1 MTEEEELLAKIG
13 QLAGSQYT
21 RHSRGGWR
29 PYRGR
34 GRGASRA
41 SAGPHRNRTLVL
53 NNQSIPVEAASTAAS
68 SSTPSNEAPDSK
80 PGIKNSWIAKRDRH
94 MQLINSSIF
103 DQETQARNKAIAET
117 RRLKAQKKAAREESM
132 VLRHAQSASRFS
144 ENNRSEAQPDGRA
157 YTIYVGDIPFQVA
170 QGGSKLISLSSE
182 DMLLIT
188 IRSSR
193 ISLWFIDDPLKAN
206 VTPKRV
212 KVGGVTFVRSKRG
225 NLHRLGAVVSK
236 NEKEK
241 RAMQEVYIDGY
252 QSLLPQNLFHRH
264 RRHPSRLDMN
274 ASLLGRRAYRTCFK
288 GPTCPYVHDPN
299 KVAICK
305 DFLQTGNCDAGVA
318 CDLSHDPCPERSPA
332 CLHFLRGRCTNPSCR
347 YTHVHIT
354 PGAPVCRDFAILGY
368 CSKGASCE
376 GRHVH
381 ECPDY
386 ANTGNCGNKKCP
398 LPHVDRAGQIRK
410 FTANKV
416 DPSAEGDSEEDV
428 SSDDEVFEEI
438 DSDDVDSDDLE
449 EPEEIVQG
457 TDGGDASQQ
466 LDFIGFS

>member
-13 QLAGSQYT
+13 QLAGQINQHKNQSHPATRGTYSGSQYT

-34 GRGASRA
+34 GRGALRA

-53 NNQSIPVEAASTAAS
+53 NNQNAPVDAASTGAS
-68 SSTPSNEAPDSK
+68 SSTPSNEVLDSK

-144 ENNRSEAQPDGRA
+144 ESNRSEAQPDGRA

-170 QGGSKLISLSSE
+170 QGGSKLISLSN
-182 DMLLIT
+182 
-188 IRSSR
+188 
-193 ISLWFIDDPLKAN
+193 DPLKAN

-236 NEKEK
+236 KKPEKVKKRNELCK
-241 RAMQEVYIDGY
+241 RFTSTG
-252 QSLLPQNLFHRH
+252 
-264 RRHPSRLDMN
+264 
-274 ASLLGRRAYRTCFK
+274 TCFK

-305 DFLQTGNCDAGVA
+305 DFLQTGKCDAGVA

>member
-1 MTEEEELLAKIG
+1 MTEEEELLARIG
-13 QLAGSQYT
+13 QLAGQINQHKNQTHSAVRGGNPSSSYA

-34 GRGASRA
+34 GRGPSRA
-41 SAGPHRNRTLVL
+41 LAGAHRNRTLVL
-53 NNQSIPVEAASTAAS
+53 NSQSTPAETASVAAS
-68 SSTPSNEAPDSK
+68 SSTPSDEATDAK
-80 PGIKNSWIAKRDRH
+80 PGTKSSWIAKRDRH

-117 RRLKAQKKAAREESM
+117 RRLKSQKKAAQEESM
-132 VLRHAQSASRFS
+132 VLRHAQSASSFPES
-144 ENNRSEAQPDGRA
+144 NRSEPLPDGRT
-157 YTIYVGDIPFQVA
+157 YTILVGNIPFQVA
-170 QGGSKLISLSSE
+170 QGGSKLISLSN
-182 DMLLIT
+182 
-188 IRSSR
+188 
-193 ISLWFIDDPLKAN
+193 DPLKAN

-212 KVGGVTFVRSKRG
+212 NVGGVMFVRSKRG
-225 NLHRLGAVVSK
+225 NLHRLGAVISK
-236 NEKEK
+236 KKPGNVKKRNELCK
-241 RAMQEVYIDGY
+241 RFTSTG
-252 QSLLPQNLFHRH
+252 
-264 RRHPSRLDMN
+264 
-274 ASLLGRRAYRTCFK
+274 TCFK
-288 GPTCPYVHDPN
+288 GPTCPYIHDPN

-305 DFLQTGNCDAGVA
+305 DFLQTGKCDAGLA
-318 CDLSHDPCPERSPA
+318 CDLSHDPSPERSPA
-332 CLHFLRGRCTNPSCR
+332 CLHFLRGRCTNPCCR

-368 CSKGASCE
+368 CSKGATCE

-428 SSDDEVFEEI
+428 SSDNEVYEEI

-449 EPEEIVQG
+449 EPEEIIQG

>member
-1 MTEEEELLAKIG
+1 MTEDEELLAKIG
-13 QLAGSQYT
+13 QLAGQINQHKNQSHPAMHSGYSGSQYT

-34 GRGASRA
+34 GRGALRA

-53 NNQSIPVEAASTAAS
+53 NNQSAPVDAASTAAS

-80 PGIKNSWIAKRDRH
+80 PDIKNSWIAKRDRH

-144 ENNRSEAQPDGRA
+144 ESNRSEAQPDGRA
-157 YTIYVGDIPFQVA
+157 YTIFVGDIPFQVA

-182 DMLLIT
+182 DILMIT
-188 IRSSR
+188 IRGSR

-236 NEKEK
+236 KKPGKVKKRNELCK
-241 RAMQEVYIDGY
+241 RFTSTG
-252 QSLLPQNLFHRH
+252 
-264 RRHPSRLDMN
+264 
-274 ASLLGRRAYRTCFK
+274 TCFK

-305 DFLQTGNCDAGVA
+305 DFLQTGKCDAGVA
-318 CDLSHDPCPERSPA
+318 CDLSHDPSPERSPA
-332 CLHFLRGRCTNPSCR
+332 CLHFLRGRCTNSSCR

-354 PGAPVCRDFAILGY
+354 PGASVCRDFAILGY

-416 DPSAEGDSEEDV
+416 DPPAEGDSEEDV

-449 EPEEIVQG
+449 EPEVIVQG

>member
-13 QLAGSQYT
+13 QLA
-21 RHSRGGWR
+21 
-29 PYRGR
+29 
-34 GRGASRA
+34 
-41 SAGPHRNRTLVL
+41 
-53 NNQSIPVEAASTAAS
+53 EAASTATS

-236 NEKEK
+236 K
-241 RAMQEVYIDGY
+241 
-252 QSLLPQNLFHRH
+252 
-264 RRHPSRLDMN
+264 
-274 ASLLGRRAYRTCFK
+274 
-288 GPTCPYVHDPN
+288 
-299 KVAICK
+299 
-305 DFLQTGNCDAGVA
+305 
-318 CDLSHDPCPERSPA
+318 
-332 CLHFLRGRCTNPSCR
+332 
-347 YTHVHIT
+347 
-354 PGAPVCRDFAILGY
+354 
-368 CSKGASCE
+368 
-376 GRHVH
+376 
-381 ECPDY
+381 
-386 ANTGNCGNKKCP
+386 
-398 LPHVDRAGQIRK
+398 AGQIRK